1 MRKWDT
7 HLVSKVGRPCY
18 IRSAA
23 ALQVSDVRV
32 LMGLIGHVARVL
44 AGMRRGL
51 HAAASIVLALLG
63 PNKAK
68 DLRERSK
75 PKAKQSTLM
84 CHA

>member
-1 MRKWDT
+1 MADRATYDQRL
-7 HLVSKVGRPCY
+7 HSK
-18 IRSAA
+18 
-23 ALQVSDVRV
+23 
-32 LMGLIGHVARVL
+32 HVARVL

-75 PKAKQSTLM
+75 PKARRSTLM
-84 CHA
+84 YA